1 MALLT
6 QIDVSSLFLHDCTIN
21 AKGTRSC
28 AISFKDTTPVQIKLG
43 EQPLRTPFGFSS
55 YDENANRKNLD
66 LSISDA
72 SLAGAIR
79 EIDQWVLNCVIQDPQ
94 KYLGKSCS
102 AQLCE
107 EMFKKSLTES
117 KERQY
122 PPTLRSKV
130 TVGEGPY
137 QLRCWN
143 ENKERRP
150 LPEDARVCLLQPL
163 LIIKSVWF
171 MGSAFGVLWECPDL
185 LIFEQSQEC
194 PL

>member
-28 AISFKDTTPVQIKLG
+28 AISFKDTSPVQVKLC

-79 EIDQWVLNCVIQDPQ
+79 EIGVQGDARPRLSTLLEEAEAFLNCEV
-94 KYLGKSCS
+94 
-102 AQLCE
+102 
-107 EMFKKSLTES
+107 
-117 KERQY
+117 
-122 PPTLRSKV
+122 
-130 TVGEGPY
+130 
-137 QLRCWN
+137 
-143 ENKERRP
+143 
-150 LPEDARVCLLQPL
+150 
-163 LIIKSVWF
+163 
-171 MGSAFGVLWECPDL
+171 
-185 LIFEQSQEC
+185 
-194 PL
+194 